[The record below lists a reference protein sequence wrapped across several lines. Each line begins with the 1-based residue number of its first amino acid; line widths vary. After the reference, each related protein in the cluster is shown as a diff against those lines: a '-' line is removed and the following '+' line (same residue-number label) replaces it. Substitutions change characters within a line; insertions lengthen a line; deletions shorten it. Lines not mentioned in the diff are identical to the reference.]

1 MLRHEP
7 LRRIDLDVTLSRNAT
22 ERLFFFFPSSE
33 SLVGG
38 WRQRRVVSQLQIGQ
52 RATDF
57 LLPQSSLQR
66 VRLFFLPDLHR
77 SNKRSISSATHLRR
91 LRALVAGQGLTMV
104 CFLCAEAIENMI
116 TCYVLDGILILYGI
130 VLTVLYCRLR
140 TRPAIKTPANFP
152 EKQPADQGVYA
163 GLYCPSNDVYETIR
177 TDKKSI
183 V

>member
-1 MLRHEP
+1 
-7 LRRIDLDVTLSRNAT
+7 
-22 ERLFFFFPSSE
+22 
-33 SLVGG
+33 
-38 WRQRRVVSQLQIGQ
+38 
-52 RATDF
+52 
-57 LLPQSSLQR
+57 
-66 VRLFFLPDLHR
+66 
-77 SNKRSISSATHLRR
+77 
-91 LRALVAGQGLTMV
+91 MV